1 MSASSYPLFEKDPTG
16 GLGLEIPRQRQMDLL
31 RRLSAIAGDDHPLLQ
46 KVAKMA
52 SSSDQKVVAMA
63 YSIADIHVDHYLTNF
78 SISYRIP
85 EELVADDVL
94 PIVQVD
100 KASNKYPIWS
110 RADANKIV
118 DAAVGPRDFP
128 AEIYQSLSSGT
139 YTVKPR
145 AIWSPV
151 PNDLLIA
158 ADAPLDLLGTASMD
172 VRGALAK
179 SREIRVS
186 TLVMDSTKYASGLT
200 TALTGNNR
208 WDVGPSTST
217 ADPLNDIF
225 TYMDKCAVRPNLAV
239 CSRPVWTQ
247 LRKHPKV
254 VASVKGVALTGAVTG
269 RVAEIDEVSQLIFG
283 GKGRL
288 VVGDAKYRTSIDG
301 VSPETYD
308 FIWGKGFAMIYQQA
322 GAGIN
327 TQAWGKTFRH
337 KPISFTTIYDQRPGM
352 DGVTY
357 VKGSHSDYEAVT
369 ASDMGALLDTVI
381 S

>member
-16 GLGLEIPRQRQMDLL
+16 GSGLEIPRAKQIDLL
-31 RRLSAIAGDDHPLLQ
+31 RRLSAIAGDDHPLLA
-46 KVAKMA
+46 KIAKM
-52 SSSDQKVVAMA
+52 SGSKDQKVVAMA

-85 EELVADDVL
+85 EELVADEVL
-94 PIVQVD
+94 PVVQVD

-110 RADANKIV
+110 RADANKVV

-179 SREIRVS
+179 SREIRVA
-186 TLVMDSTKYASGLT
+186 TIVMDATKYTYQS
-200 TALTGNNR
+200 ALTGNNR

-217 ADPLNDIF
+217 ADPLNDIL
-225 TYMDKCAVRPNLAV
+225 TKMDLAAVRPNLAV
-239 CSRPVWTQ
+239 CSSAVWTQ

-254 VASVKGVALTGAVTG
+254 VASVKGIAISGAVSG

-288 VVGDAKYRTSIDG
+288 VVGNAKYRTSVDG

-308 FIWGKGFAMIYQQA
+308 FIWGKGFAMLYQQP
-322 GAGIN
+322 GGGIN
-327 TQAWGKTFRH
+327 IQAWGKTFRH

-369 ASDMGALLDTVI
+369 AADQGAFLDTVI